1 MIGNREDA
9 EDATPRLKAPFL
21 EVVENQIRDNTPPE
35 TRETLK
41 RLTSDGISEEDAR
54 ILIAQAVAVEVWDTL
69 RNKKSFNRERFV
81 RNLKKLPQEP
91 KE

>member
-1 MIGNREDA
+1 MFREFIA
-9 EDATPRLKAPFL
+9 AHLGLLYELSGVILILVAVIAVSGAL
-21 EVVENQIRDNTPPE
+21 
-35 TRETLK
+35 
-41 RLTSDGISEEDAR
+41 ISRFDRIPLEDAR